1 MAVAF
6 TFAEYMF
13 LSHASP
19 HITKTRFSCNATPSG
34 QFILLLLSSCS
45 TGRPFYFF
53 WETYSIH
60 LLIYPILSDFL
71 PSTWI
76 SINFKKSPPPSH
88 GKTLLLSSSFI
99 RVSPFIRKARVTRI
113 LFHLPLATVLE
124 VIELGISGTKSQS
137 KTTEPVVMKDKKISQ
152 PASRRVRDAA
162 ESLLCSLM
170 EQVDFY
176 TVHCGAESLSS
187 TIGKSKV

>member
-1 MAVAF
+1 M
-6 TFAEYMF
+6 
-13 LSHASP
+13 
-19 HITKTRFSCNATPSG
+19 
-34 QFILLLLSSCS
+34 
-45 TGRPFYFF
+45 
-53 WETYSIH
+53 
-60 LLIYPILSDFL
+60 
-71 PSTWI
+71 
-76 SINFKKSPPPSH
+76 
-88 GKTLLLSSSFI
+88 
-99 RVSPFIRKARVTRI
+99 
-113 LFHLPLATVLE
+113 LE

-187 TIGKSKV
+187 TIGKLKV